1 MKEEKLIE
9 KFGQKIDRLNRPIH
23 VGDIVTFCKGGNKS
37 SAIMSVAEVVK
48 WSAEQ
53 VQVKEIDFKTM
64 NPHPDLNLTR
74 SVPMHKLLVI
84 TDQID
89 ANKQKYPELFI

>member
-37 SAIMSVAEVVK
+37 TAIMGVAEVVK
-48 WSAEQ
+48 WSSEQ

-64 NPHPDLNLTR
+64 NSQSDRTR

-89 ANKQKYPELFI
+89 ANKQKHPELFI

>member
-1 MKEEKLIE
+1 MNQEKLIE

-37 SAIMSVAEVVK
+37 SAIMGVATVVK

-53 VQVKEIDFKTM
+53 VQVQEIDFKT
-64 NPHPDLNLTR
+64 LKSTSEYTR

-89 ANKQKYPELFI
+89 ANKQNFPELFI